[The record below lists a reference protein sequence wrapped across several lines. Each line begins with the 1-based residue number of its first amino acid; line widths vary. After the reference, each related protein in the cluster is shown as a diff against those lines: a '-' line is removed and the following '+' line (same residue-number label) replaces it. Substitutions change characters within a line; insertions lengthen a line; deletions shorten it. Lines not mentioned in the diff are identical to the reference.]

1 MKRYDELTAIAFTS
15 KTPAEFRDQ
24 LRVARAAGA
33 VANISGAPPWVV
45 RHSAVANLMRDKRLR
60 GIGMD
65 LARMGGIPEDS
76 RAWRWT
82 ERQLLFMD
90 GADHHRLRRL
100 IARAFTSNAVA
111 ALRPYVRSVIRK
123 LVDVVFDSGRCDAVE
138 QFTDPF
144 PVPVICQLL
153 GVERESA
160 ADMSRW
166 AGAITKVERL
176 DAGTHL
182 REIETALEE
191 LDAYVDAQI
200 ERRRAAPTNDL
211 LGRLIAAEEAGDR
224 LSSDE
229 LKATVSGLLVAGTDT
244 TRNQLACM
252 LQTFIEHPDQWNLL
266 RSRLDLV
273 PNAVEEAIRW
283 QPTAVVAPRVPLED
297 IEIDGVVIPA
307 GTYLLLSSLA
317 ANHDESVLPGAARFD
332 ITREAPTAWT
342 VSTFGGGLH
351 YCLGASL
358 ARLELVE
365 ALAEFAARFV
375 NLRADGVA
383 VPNPPE
389 APFRGYQRLPVAW
402 DS

>member
-1 MKRYDELTAIAFTS
+1 MKRYDELAAITFTS
-15 KTPAEFRDQ
+15 RTPAEFRDQ
-24 LRVARAAGA
+24 LRAARAAGS
-33 VANISGAPPWVV
+33 VANVHGAPPLVV
-45 RHSAVANLMRDKRLR
+45 RHAPVTNLLRDKRLR

-65 LARMGGIPEDS
+65 LARMGGIPEGS

-82 ERQLLFMD
+82 EAQLLFMD

-100 IARAFTSNAVA
+100 VARAFTSNAVE
-111 ALRPYVRSVIRK
+111 ALRPYVRSVIRE
-123 LVDVVFDSGRCDAVE
+123 LVDAVFDSGRCDAVQE
-138 QFTDPF
+138 LTDPF
-144 PVPVICQLL
+144 PVPVICALL

-166 AGAITKVERL
+166 AFAITKVERL
-176 DAGTHL
+176 DAGMHL

-200 ERRRAAPTNDL
+200 ERRRVAPRDDL
-211 LGRLIAAEEAGDR
+211 LSRLIAVEEAGDR
-224 LSSDE
+224 LSRDE

-252 LQTFIEHPDQWNLL
+252 LQTFIEHPDQWDLL
-266 RSRLDLV
+266 RSRIDLV

-297 IEIDGVVIPA
+297 IEVDGVMIPA

-317 ANHDESVLPGAARFD
+317 ANHDESVLPDPARFD
-332 ITREAPTAWT
+332 ITREASPAWT

-365 ALAEFAARFV
+365 ALAEFATRFV
-375 NLRADGVA
+375 NLRADATA

-389 APFRGYQRLPVAW
+389 APFRGYQRLPIAW